1 MVPGYIYIL
10 QNPLHGAYVV
20 KIGLTK
26 REPDAR
32 ARELYVGSS
41 GVPTPF
47 EIAVA
52 YSVGDCIAAEKRIHK
67 RFAAFRLNGRREF
80 FRISPDV
87 AAFVTLDTCTKV
99 NEELGLPS
107 PVKFEIK
114 KNISEPKRLPGCD
127 RNSEAPED
135 KDEYIKRNLQLVNI
149 NSLRNA
155 PLGTSTLT
163 EDQLDRIQILKLQ
176 LSRLFPEK
184 IQEMLDGFSRDRTPE
199 REIRIWEHITKAY
212 LTIEQVEFAS
222 EDLKNEAF
230 ILLLM
235 RSGSSTDD
243 VLSRIKLKHFTPKAA
258 KKLLQAY
265 EMRPK
270 PIIVRF
276 NP

>member
-26 REPDAR
+26 REPDTR

-52 YSVGDCIAAEKRIHK
+52 YSVGDCRTAEKRIHK

-87 AAFVTLDTCTKV
+87 AAFVTLDTCTKL

-107 PVKFEIK
+107 PVQFVMGK
-114 KNISEPKRLPGCD
+114 KVADQKLGKTGD
-127 RNSEAPED
+127 RSLEANED
-135 KDEYIKRNLQLVNI
+135 YGEESNVRLVNFKSI
-149 NSLRNA
+149 KNA
-155 PLGTSTLT
+155 PLGTSILT
-163 EDQLDRIQILKLQ
+163 PDQLDRIEILKLQ

-184 IQEMLDGFSRDRTPE
+184 IQEMLDGFSRDRRPE

-222 EDLKNEAF
+222 EDLKKEAF
-230 ILLLM
+230 LLLLM
-235 RSGSSTDD
+235 RSGSSTED
-243 VLSRIKLKHFTPKAA
+243 VLSRVKLKHFTLKAA
-258 KKLLQAY
+258 KHLLQAY

-270 PIIVRF
+270 PIVVRF

>member
-1 MVPGYIYIL
+1 
-10 QNPLHGAYVV
+10 
-20 KIGLTK
+20 
-26 REPDAR
+26 
-32 ARELYVGSS
+32 
-41 GVPTPF
+41 
-47 EIAVA
+47 
-52 YSVGDCIAAEKRIHK
+52 
-67 RFAAFRLNGRREF
+67 
-80 FRISPDV
+80 
-87 AAFVTLDTCTKV
+87 
-99 NEELGLPS
+99 
-107 PVKFEIK
+107 
-114 KNISEPKRLPGCD
+114 
-127 RNSEAPED
+127 D

-163 EDQLDRIQILKLQ
+163 EDQLYRIQILKLQ

-235 RSGSSTDD
+235 RSGSSTED